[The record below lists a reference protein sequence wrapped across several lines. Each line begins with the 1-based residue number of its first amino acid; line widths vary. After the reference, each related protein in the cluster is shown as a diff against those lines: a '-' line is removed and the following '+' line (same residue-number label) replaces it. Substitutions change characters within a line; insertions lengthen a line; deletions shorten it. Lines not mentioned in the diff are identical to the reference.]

1 MKTKNSHSSMIAV
14 IKAMQFEWLSRKA
27 KAATVFNQK
36 SKLKGKDTPTVRR
49 AILQAKNKLN

>member
-1 MKTKNSHSSMIAV
+1 MIAA
-14 IKAMQFEWLSRKA
+14 IKTMQFEWLSRKA